1 MDEIIYVKLSPA
13 TAKNKKLKMEF
24 FNKDKKR
31 LKTSQFGSSPNKDY
45 TIYYK
50 DDMKKAEIEK
60 KKYIARHKV
69 RENWNLPTTNGALS
83 KWILWNKPTIS
94 SSFKDFMKNF
104 NFKELK

>member
-1 MDEIIYVKLSPA
+1 MDKIIYVKLSPA

-50 DDMKKAEIEK
+50 GDRNKAEIEK
-60 KKYIARHKV
+60 KKYEARHKP
-69 RENWNLPTTNGALS
+69 RENWDSPTTNGALS

-94 SSFKDFMKNF
+94 SSFKDFMKKF